1 MEKFDFDPSH
11 HTGIIFKSGKFFFCS
26 TSFDKKCGFYNFS
39 NFILLIINLANGEQL
54 ASAVCAQT
62 LIPGKSVSTLEF
74 NLIWDMP
81 KINFHENKK
90 QYWKYYTRFFGK
102 EKNGPKLSAYCFE
115 NYKNWDLEIDKW
127 QNPILND
134 DNLPSWY
141 KSALFN
147 ETYFVSDGGTVWL
160 DLDEDEKK
168 LLSAN
173 DPR

>member
-1 MEKFDFDPSH
+1 MVN
-11 HTGIIFKSGKFFFCS
+11 FFFVRQVLI
-26 TSFDKKCGFYNFS
+26 KKCGFYNFS